1 MGKLKH
7 QPYIQHFSHSHVLE
21 LSDLQNQ
28 PMLMLS
34 SSSAA
39 CSGCKLQPSGY
50 VYTCRPCNFT
60 LHFSCTQ
67 FPQLVTHPSHPN
79 HTLSLLPI
87 SAYPGGIFNCDA
99 CNHRGN
105 GFSYHCPHC
114 DFDLHVVCASKPLSI
129 THHSHPHPMQLA
141 FSAPYDTNS
150 FSCDVCSKIGSK
162 QWLYRC
168 TACEFDVHMDCAT
181 ARPLQHSNSLPVAT
195 HQSQYRPPN
204 TTPNPVIAAHA
215 SVPARP
221 NYYMHSASTGALQ
234 SNPLAG
240 AFGAGNAFMKAA
252 VQGFVEGAAQQ
263 VGQTFVQSVISGG
276 SGGGGGDC
284 GSADGSWGGDS
295 SSTSILGIGS
305 SVLGSIAGDSDT
317 QN

>member
-1 MGKLKH
+1 MEKVNH
-7 QPYIQHFSHSHVLE
+7 QPYIQHFSHPHVLE
-21 LSDLQNQ
+21 LLDLQNQ
-28 PMLMLS
+28 PTLMLS
-34 SSSAA
+34 SSSTA

-50 VYTCRPCNFT
+50 VYKCRPCNFT

-99 CNHRGN
+99 CKHRGS

-129 THHSHPHPMQLA
+129 THHSHPRPMQLV
-141 FSAPYDTNS
+141 FSAPYDTNR
-150 FSCDVCSKIGSK
+150 FACNVCSKIGSK

-168 TACEFDVHMDCAT
+168 AACEFDVHMDCAI
-181 ARPLQHSNSLPVAT
+181 ARPLQHT
-195 HQSQYRPPN
+195 
-204 TTPNPVIAAHA
+204 HA

-240 AFGAGNAFMKAA
+240 AFGTGNAFMKPA

-276 SGGGGGDC
+276 SGGGGGDSGGSGGGGGDC
-284 GSADGSWGGDS
+284 GSADGSWAGDS